1 MAEVNNAFY
10 DDLGERWYEGD
21 DHAIAL
27 LRVESYLKLGYT
39 FEVLRTHRIE
49 AGSRVL
55 DVACGAGLVTLPM
68 ATAGYRMEG
77 VDLAENALD
86 VARQRVPEGADATF
100 RLGDALALDAEADTY
115 DAVLLLDMLEHVEE
129 PGRAIAEAARVVR
142 PGGVVVFNT
151 FNQTPLSWLVAV
163 HGFKFVVPE
172 APEHLHVYRLFIPPE
187 SLEQMCT
194 DAGLDVVDV
203 TGVRP
208 RLDGAFWR
216 SLRRRRVDPDFRFQR
231 TASTAVGYM
240 GAAVRVG

>member
-100 RLGDALALDAEADTY
+100 RLGD
-115 DAVLLLDMLEHVEE
+115 
-129 PGRAIAEAARVVR
+129 
-142 PGGVVVFNT
+142 
-151 FNQTPLSWLVAV
+151 
-163 HGFKFVVPE
+163 
-172 APEHLHVYRLFIPPE
+172 
-187 SLEQMCT
+187 
-194 DAGLDVVDV
+194 
-203 TGVRP
+203 
-208 RLDGAFWR
+208 
-216 SLRRRRVDPDFRFQR
+216 
-231 TASTAVGYM
+231 
-240 GAAVRVG
+240 